1 MYPCA
6 VSVDS
11 VIMFG
16 IPGMRLPSS
25 FHETQV

>member
-6 VSVDS
+6 VSAGS
-11 VIMFG
+11 VIMYG

-25 FHETQV
+25 FHEMQV